1 MTLLDLSIAEMARGL
16 RAREFSSLEL
26 VDAAY
31 REIERFD
38 GELGAFLRTTKDQ
51 ARATALECDS
61 ELAGS
66 AEDPGD
72 LFGIPVAYKDVLCT
86 KGVETTAASRILTG
100 FVPPYDATVVE
111 RLGRRGAIGLGKLN
125 CDEFAMGSS
134 NENSAFQETRNP
146 WARDRV
152 PGGSSGGSAVAVAAR
167 MAAATLGSDTGG
179 SIRLPASFCGVVG
192 VKPSYGRVSRYGLI
206 AFASSLDQVG
216 PLAKTVDDAALV
228 LEAIAGNDPHDATSS
243 AATTGGY
250 RAACLRG
257 VSGLKVGIPKE
268 YLAMGVEP
276 GVRAVF
282 DRAVAWLEGA
292 GARVVE
298 VSLPS
303 TEYALA
309 AYYVIAPA
317 EVSSNLARMDGV
329 RFGPGFGDAANLG
342 EAYEHARHQGFGP
355 EARRRIALG
364 TYVLSSG
371 YYDAYY
377 LRAQKVRTLVA
388 QDFQRVFGEVDCLI
402 SPTAPTAAFRI
413 GERVADPLAM
423 YATDLLTLPANLAG
437 ISGISVPAGYSDS
450 LPVGLQVLGPYLGE
464 ETCFQVAATVEA
476 AADIWRDRPG
486 AVDAAGELR

>member
-1 MTLLDLSIAEMARGL
+1 MTLLDLSISEMARGL
-16 RAREFSSLEL
+16 RGREFSSLEL

-31 REIERFD
+31 QQIDRLD
-38 GELGAFLRTTKDQ
+38 GDLGAFLRTTREQ
-51 ARATALECDS
+51 ARAQARACDR
-61 ELAGS
+61 ELALTTAGRS
-66 AEDPGD
+66 D
-72 LFGIPVAYKDVLCT
+72 LYGIPVAYKDVLCT
-86 KGVETTAASRILTG
+86 KGVETTAASRILSG
-100 FVPPYDATVVE
+100 FVPPYSATVVE
-111 RLGRRGAIGLGKLN
+111 RLQARGAIGLGKLN

-134 NENSAFQETRNP
+134 NENSAFQQTRNP
-146 WARDRV
+146 WSTDRV

-216 PLAKTVDDAALV
+216 PLTKTVADAAMV
-228 LEAIAGNDPHDATSS
+228 LEAIAGPDPRDATSS
-243 AATTGGY
+243 PAVLDDYGAA
-250 RAACLRG
+250 LNQG
-257 VSGLKVGIPKE
+257 VSGLRVGIPKE
-268 YLAMGVEP
+268 YLAMGIDP
-276 GVRAVF
+276 GVRRVF
-282 DRAVAWLEGA
+282 DQAVRWLEGE
-292 GARVVE
+292 GARLVE

-329 RFGPGFGDAANLG
+329 RFGPGFGGATGLG

-355 EARRRIALG
+355 EVRRRVTLG

-388 QDFQRVFGEVDCLI
+388 QDFERVFQEVDCLI
-402 SPTAPTAAFRI
+402 SPTVPTTAFRL
-413 GERVADPLAM
+413 GERVSDPLSM

-437 ISGISVPAGYSDS
+437 ISGISVPAGFSES

-464 ETCFQVAATVEA
+464 ATCFRVAARVEQ
-476 AADIWRDRPG
+476 AADIWRVGPEG
-486 AVDAAGELR
+486 AAAGESR

>member
-1 MTLLDLSIAEMARGL
+1 
-16 RAREFSSLEL
+16 
-26 VDAAY
+26 
-31 REIERFD
+31 
-38 GELGAFLRTTKDQ
+38 
-51 ARATALECDS
+51 
-61 ELAGS
+61 
-66 AEDPGD
+66 
-72 LFGIPVAYKDVLCT
+72 
-86 KGVETTAASRILTG
+86 
-100 FVPPYDATVVE
+100 VVE
-111 RLGRRGAIGLGKLN
+111 RLQAQGAIGLGKLN

-134 NENSAFQETRNP
+134 NENSAFQQTRNP
-146 WARDRV
+146 WSPDRV

-216 PLAKTVDDAALV
+216 PLTKTVADAALV
-228 LEAIAGNDPHDATSS
+228 LGAIAGADPHDATSS
-243 AATTGGY
+243 PAAVEGY
-250 RAACLRG
+250 RAALNQGVTGLR
-257 VSGLKVGIPKE
+257 VGIPQE
-268 YLAMGVEP
+268 YLAMGLDP
-276 GVRAVF
+276 GVRRVF
-282 DRAVAWLEGA
+282 DQAAQWLEGE
-292 GARVVE
+292 GARLVE

-329 RFGPGFGDAANLG
+329 RFGPGFEGATGLG
-342 EAYEHARHQGFGP
+342 EAYEQARHQGFGP
-355 EARRRIALG
+355 EVRRRVALG

-388 QDFQRVFGEVDCLI
+388 QDFERVFQDVDCII
-402 SPTAPTAAFRI
+402 SPTVPTTAFRL

-437 ISGISVPAGYSDS
+437 IAGISVPAGFSES

-464 ETCFQVAATVEA
+464 EVCFQVAALVEA
-476 AADIWRDRPG
+476 AADIWRLGPEG
-486 AVDAAGELR
+486 KAAAGDQR